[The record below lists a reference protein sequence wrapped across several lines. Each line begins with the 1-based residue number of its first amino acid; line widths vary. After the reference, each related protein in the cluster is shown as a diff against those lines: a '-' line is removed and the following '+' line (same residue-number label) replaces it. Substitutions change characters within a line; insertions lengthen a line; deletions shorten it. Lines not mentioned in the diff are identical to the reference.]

1 MIPLKIDEKGITLI
15 EVLCALALVSIVIL
29 LASTINIFGH
39 KQMND
44 QKAEIQNR
52 SNDRL
57 AMNIITK
64 AIRQADPETIE
75 VINDQNVLKINGERI
90 YLDGT
95 SLKKETNILVSDIK
109 QFTIKRNGDLILLGI
124 GNLQEVK
131 LYLRD

>member
-1 MIPLKIDEKGITLI
+1 MDEKGITLI
-15 EVLCALALVSIVIL
+15 EVLCALAIVSMVIL
-29 LASTINIFGH
+29 LASSINIFGH

-44 QKAEIQNR
+44 QKVEIQNQ

-64 AIRQADPETIE
+64 AIRQADPATVE

-95 SLKKETNILVSDIK
+95 SIKKETNILVSDIK
-109 QFTIKRNGDLILLGI
+109 QFTIKRNGDQISLRI
-124 GNLQEVK
+124 GNLQEAK

>member
-1 MIPLKIDEKGITLI
+1 MDEKGITLI
-15 EVLCALALVSIVIL
+15 EVLCALAIVSMVIL
-29 LASTINIFGH
+29 LASSINIFGH

-44 QKAEIQNR
+44 QKVEIQNQ

-64 AIRQADPETIE
+64 AIRQADPATVE

-109 QFTIKRNGDLILLGI
+109 KFTIKRNGDQILLGI
-124 GNLQEVK
+124 GNMQEAK

>member
-1 MIPLKIDEKGITLI
+1 MDEKGMTLI
-15 EVLCALALVSIVIL
+15 EVLCALAIVSMVIL
-29 LASTINIFGH
+29 LASSINIFGH

-44 QKAEIQNR
+44 QKVEIQNQ

-64 AIRQADPETIE
+64 AIRQADPATVE

-95 SLKKETNILVSDIK
+95 SIKKETNILVSDIK
-109 QFTIKRNGDLILLGI
+109 QFTIKRNGDQILLKI
-124 GNLQEVK
+124 GNLQEAK

>member
-1 MIPLKIDEKGITLI
+1 MDEKGITLI
-15 EVLCALALVSIVIL
+15 EVLCALAIVSMVIL
-29 LASTINIFGH
+29 LASSINIFGQ

-44 QKAEIQNR
+44 QKAEIQNQ

-64 AIRQADPETIE
+64 AIRQADPATVE

-90 YLDGT
+90 YLEGT
-95 SLKKETNILVSDIK
+95 SIKKETNILVSDIK
-109 QFTIKRNGDLILLGI
+109 QFTIKRNGDQILLRI
-124 GNLQEVK
+124 GNLQEAK

>member
-1 MIPLKIDEKGITLI
+1 MDEKGITLI
-15 EVLCALALVSIVIL
+15 EVLCALAIVSMVIL
-29 LASTINIFGH
+29 LASSINIFGQ

-44 QKAEIQNR
+44 QKAEIQNQ

-64 AIRQADPETIE
+64 AIRQSDPATVE

-95 SLKKETNILVSDIK
+95 SIKKETNILVSDIK
-109 QFTIKRNGDLILLGI
+109 QFTIKRNGDQILLRI
-124 GNLQEVK
+124 GNLQEAK